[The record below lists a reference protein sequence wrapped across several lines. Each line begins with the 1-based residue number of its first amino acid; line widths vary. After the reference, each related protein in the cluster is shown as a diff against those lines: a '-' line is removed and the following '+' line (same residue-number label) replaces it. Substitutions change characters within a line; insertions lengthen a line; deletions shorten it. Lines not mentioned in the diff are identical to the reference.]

1 MSLIIENINKSYEKK
16 KVLSNLT
23 FSCERGEIIGLLGLN
38 GAGKTT
44 LIKILTGINLNW
56 KGKISFNGIDFRKNI
71 RNIQRITGY
80 LPENN
85 QLYNDFY
92 VYEYFNFISSL
103 YKLKN
108 RNISDIISIA
118 GLDNFY
124 NSKIS
129 SLSKGYKQR
138 IGLAAAIIHDP
149 EILILDEPMT
159 GLDPNQI
166 IETRNFLKK
175 ISKNKIIILS
185 THILQ
190 EVKALCNRFIIL
202 NQGKIYFDSSIQKN
216 KVNSIERIF
225 KNL

>member
-71 RNIQRITGY
+71 RIIQRITGY

-108 RNISDIISIA
+108 KNISDIISIA

>member
-71 RNIQRITGY
+71 RSIQRITGY

-108 RNISDIISIA
+108 KNISDIISIA

>member
-71 RNIQRITGY
+71 RIIQRITGY

>member
-1 MSLIIENINKSYEKK
+1 MSLIIENINKSYGKK

-23 FSCERGEIIGLLGLN
+23 FNCERGEIIGLLGLN

>member
-1 MSLIIENINKSYEKK
+1 
-16 KVLSNLT
+16 
-23 FSCERGEIIGLLGLN
+23 
-38 GAGKTT
+38 
-44 LIKILTGINLNW
+44 
-56 KGKISFNGIDFRKNI
+56 
-71 RNIQRITGY
+71 
-80 LPENN
+80 
-85 QLYNDFY
+85 
-92 VYEYFNFISSL
+92 
-103 YKLKN
+103 
-108 RNISDIISIA
+108 
-118 GLDNFY
+118 
-124 NSKIS
+124 
-129 SLSKGYKQR
+129 
-138 IGLAAAIIHDP
+138 
-149 EILILDEPMT
+149 MT

>member
-1 MSLIIENINKSYEKK
+1 MSLIIENINKSYGKK

-71 RNIQRITGY
+71 RSIQRITGY

-166 IETRNFLKK
+166 IESRNFLKK